1 MQTEQT
7 ARAYTRLIELI
18 EQVHLPQR
26 HVTTGVTTEQ
36 LQTVSTTIDLYNCA
50 IHATE
55 RKDPF
60 RYDRTER
67 TVLAQ

>member
-18 EQVHLPQR
+18 EQVQLPQR

-36 LQTVSTTIDLYNCA
+36 LQAVITTIDRFNCA
-50 IHATE
+50 IYATE
-55 RKDPF
+55 RIDPF
-60 RYDRTER
+60 RDYRTTQ
-67 TVLAQ
+67 TVSAQ

>member
-18 EQVHLPQR
+18 EQVQLPQR

-36 LQTVSTTIDLYNCA
+36 LQAVSTTIDLFNCA
-50 IHATE
+50 IHTTE
-55 RKDPF
+55 RTDPF
-60 RYDRTER
+60 RDDRTIR
-67 TVLAQ
+67 TVSAQ

>member
-18 EQVHLPQR
+18 ERVQLPQR

-36 LQTVSTTIDLYNCA
+36 LQARSTTIDLFNCA
-50 IHATE
+50 ITQLNE
-55 RKDPF
+55 MI
-60 RYDRTER
+60 
-67 TVLAQ
+67 L